1 MRLSTI
7 QITSAGVREML
18 LRQSELQHTQLQL
31 ATQKRV
37 LKPSDDPVAA
47 ISISFLQTEIAQLD
61 QFNFNSDAA
70 KASNELGETVLSSA
84 TDILF
89 RLRELMVQYGNGSYG
104 KAEITSI
111 ATEMSE
117 RLEEL
122 LGLSNTQNANGDYL
136 FAGSKVKVKPFTKD
150 AAGNFIY
157 NGDQNQ
163 RMLRV
168 SNGVV
173 VPVVDSGFDVFM
185 NIKNGNGNFVTSAN
199 PANTGSGIIS
209 PGSYQAPPDFL
220 AEAYTV
226 TFGDDGF
233 GNTTY
238 TVTGDTS
245 GATIIPATIWQ
256 EGDEITFNG
265 VTTQFSGTPVTG
277 DVFSIAPS
285 SSQDLFS
292 NIQMAI
298 TAANNYTETDSGK
311 ALFANV
317 INTVQETMDRSMGN
331 IDLVRGKIGGR
342 LNVIDSEFNTNLSL
356 LLSNKTTLSAVED
369 LDIVEAS
376 TRFSQQL
383 VVLEAAQASFVRV
396 QGLNLFNFL

>member
-1 MRLSTI
+1 MRLSTV

-18 LRQSELQHTQLQL
+18 LRQAELQHTQLQL

-47 ISISFLQTEIAQLD
+47 ISISFLETEIAQLE

-70 KASNELGETVLSSA
+70 KSSNELEETVLSSV

-89 RLRELMVQYGNGSYG
+89 RLRELMVQFGNGSYG
-104 KAEITSI
+104 EDEINSI
-111 ATEMSE
+111 ATEMTE

-122 LGLSNTQNANGDYL
+122 LGLSNTRNANGDYL
-136 FAGSKVKVKPFTKD
+136 FSGSKVRVQPFTKD

-157 NGDQNQ
+157 NGDQSQ

-168 SNGVV
+168 SSGVV
-173 VPVVDSGFDVFM
+173 VPIFDSGFDVFM
-185 NIKNGNGNFVTSAN
+185 DIKNGNGHFITSAN

-220 AEAYTV
+220 AEPYSI
-226 TFGDDGF
+226 TFADDGF

-245 GATIIPATIWQ
+245 GLTIIPATLWQ
-256 EGDEITFNG
+256 EGDQITFNG
-265 VTTQFSGTPVTG
+265 ITTEFSGTPLPG
-277 DVFSIAPS
+277 DIFSIAPS
-285 SSQDLFS
+285 SSQDLFTT
-292 NIQMAI
+292 IQNAI
-298 TAANNYTETDSGK
+298 TAANNYTDSDAGK

-317 INTVQETMDRSMGN
+317 INSVQETMDRNMAN
-331 IDLVRGKIGGR
+331 IDLVRGKIGSR
-342 LNVIDSEFNTNLSL
+342 LNTIDGEFNTNLSL
-356 LLSNKTTLSAVED
+356 LLTNKTALSNVQD

-383 VVLEAAQASFVRV
+383 IVLEAAQASFVRI
-396 QGLNLFNFL
+396 QGLNLFNFI